1 MNYFQNN
8 ISMHANHINMMEK
21 KVHFPEGI
29 HVYKEESRDIFRRI

>member
-8 ISMHANHINMMEK
+8 ISMHANHIYMMEK

-29 HVYKEESRDIFRRI
+29 THYPSVKKNHVT